1 MYEFVLTFGNYL
13 NKNINLY
20 FLYFLFFLC
29 CISFKNISL
38 SHIWTLKPLVE
49 TFALTEKAR
58 ENSWR
63 LNGRFSNVDWL
74 KGKTSGEKSL
84 EFQYKPLESS
94 FRFDFFYL

>member
-1 MYEFVLTFGNYL
+1 VLHFIQKYQPFSYL
-13 NKNINLY
+13 D
-20 FLYFLFFLC
+20 FETSC
-29 CISFKNISL
+29 R
-38 SHIWTLKPLVE
+38 E
-49 TFALTEKAR
+49 TFLLTEKAR
-58 ENSWR
+58 ENSWC